1 MAQRTRGTFVR
12 RHETSCDLTFHIRLA
27 GATRSVVRPPVNEDD
42 PPVVSDVNG
51 RDNVD
56 DTMHPFLLSW

>member
-1 MAQRTRGTFVR
+1 MR